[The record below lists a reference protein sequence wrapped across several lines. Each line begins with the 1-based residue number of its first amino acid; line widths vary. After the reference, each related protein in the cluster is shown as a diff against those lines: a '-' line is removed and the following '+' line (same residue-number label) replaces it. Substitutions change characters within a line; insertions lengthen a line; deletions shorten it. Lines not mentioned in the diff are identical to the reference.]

1 MQGLKRAR
9 IYIFLL
15 ITFFVISI
23 LFFSVDKSYKIRE
36 IFDLRLTRYVLGI
49 VTGISLS
56 SNGTALQTIFLN
68 PLAEPYLVGISGGA
82 LLGYSVAI
90 LLGYSNFLILS
101 FFAFLG
107 AILTTVI
114 IYWFSTQRGFM
125 DLKKLLLGGVIFNF
139 FSYSTVLLVL
149 TLKREG
155 IEKILYLLWGSF
167 GIIVT
172 GRELEFIILGL
183 FIVVVCAIVYF
194 LFNRSFDVLSLG
206 EEEAYSIGVNVDFMR
221 KLTFVLSSIST
232 GIIIS
237 IVGAIGFI
245 GLISPHIAR
254 LLGARR
260 HFDIFSVSILV
271 GIILLLLADMSSRY
285 LFPIEFPIGVLTS
298 LIGVPFFFY
307 ILNKNGT

>member
-1 MQGLKRAR
+1 MKRVR
-9 IYIFLL
+9 VYISLL
-15 ITFFVISI
+15 IIFTVVSI
-23 LFFSVDKSYKIRE
+23 LFFSIDKSYRFKE

-56 SNGTALQTIFLN
+56 TNGAALQTIFLN
-68 PLAEPYLVGISGGA
+68 PLAEPYIVGISGGA
-82 LLGYSVAI
+82 LLGYSFAI
-90 LLGYSNFLILS
+90 LIGYNSFFLLS
-101 FFAFLG
+101 FFAFVG
-107 AILTTVI
+107 AIITTI
-114 IYWFSTQRGFM
+114 SIYLFSTQKGIM

-139 FSYSTVLLVL
+139 FSYSAVLLIL
-149 TLKREG
+149 TLRRQG

-172 GRELEFIILGL
+172 GKELEFIIPGL
-183 FIVVVCAIVYF
+183 LIIVACATIYF
-194 LFNRSFDVLSLG
+194 LFHRSFDVLALG

-232 GIIIS
+232 GLLIS
-237 IVGAIGFI
+237 LVGAIGFI

-254 LLGARR
+254 LIGARK
-260 HFDIFSVSILV
+260 HLDIY
-271 GIILLLLADMSSRY
+271 GISAITGILLLLIADMSSRY

-307 ILNKNGT
+307 ILNRNGT

>member
-1 MQGLKRAR
+1 M
-9 IYIFLL
+9 
-15 ITFFVISI
+15 
-23 LFFSVDKSYKIRE
+23 
-36 IFDLRLTRYVLGI
+36 RYVLGI

-68 PLAEPYLVGISGGA
+68 PLAEPYIVGISGGA
-82 LLGYSVAI
+82 LLGYSVAV
-90 LLGYSNFLILS
+90 LFGYSNFLILS
-101 FFAFLG
+101 FFAFWG
-107 AILTTVI
+107 AILTTAA
-114 IYWFSTQRGFM
+114 IYWFSTQKGLM

-139 FSYSTVLLVL
+139 FSYSSVLLVL

-172 GRELEFIILGL
+172 GRELKFILIGL
-183 FIVVVCAIVYF
+183 IITIACAAMYF
-194 LFNRSFDVLSLG
+194 FFHRSYDALALG

-221 KLTFVLSSIST
+221 KLTFILTSIST
-232 GIIIS
+232 GLVIS

-260 HFDIFSVSILV
+260 HLDIFSVSILV

-307 ILNKNGT
+307 ILNKNGTRI